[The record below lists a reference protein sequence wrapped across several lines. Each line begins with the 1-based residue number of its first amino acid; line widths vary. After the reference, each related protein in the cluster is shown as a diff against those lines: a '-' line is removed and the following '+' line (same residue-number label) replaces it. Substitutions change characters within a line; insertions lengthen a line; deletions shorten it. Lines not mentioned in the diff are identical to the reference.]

1 MEKPPIAAVESLE
14 ALRTIYREASAI
26 VQSKIVSGLAPAAI
40 DFIARSP
47 FVLVASSGSQSGLPV
62 GKEPNDGAR
71 SEAEMGPASVGK
83 VADGR
88 LDVSPRGGPAG
99 FVSVIELGGE
109 PYVVL
114 PDLNGNNLL
123 DTFTNVVATGTVGM
137 LFLVPGQG
145 ETLRVNG
152 AAWISAEPSLLEQ
165 CTPPE
170 FATPKA
176 ALVVRPDQVFI
187 HCAKAFRRSGLW
199 EPETWSPEAAPDGV
213 RILTSQGL
221 VAPKYEDVVR
231 QSLNEGYVTEL
242 AQDFR

>member
-1 MEKPPIAAVESLE
+1 MEHPPIAAIESLE
-14 ALRTIYREASAI
+14 VLRTIYREPNAV
-26 VQSKIVSGLAPAAI
+26 VQSKVVVGLAQAGI
-40 DFIARSP
+40 DFIACSP
-47 FVLVASSGSQSGLPV
+47 FVLVASS
-62 GKEPNDGAR
+62 D
-71 SEAEMGPASVGK
+71 
-83 VADGR
+83 ADGR

-109 PYVVL
+109 LYVVL

-123 DTFTNVVATGTVGM
+123 DTFTNVVATGSVGM

-152 AAWISAEPSLLEQ
+152 AAWISVEPSLLQQ

-199 EPETWSPEAAPDGV
+199 NPETWNPEAAPDGV
-213 RILTSQGL
+213 GILTSQGL
-221 VAPKYEDVVR
+221 IPAGYEEVVR
-231 QSLNEGYVTEL
+231 KSLNDSYVTEL
-242 AQDFR
+242 AQDLP

>member
-1 MEKPPIAAVESLE
+1 METPPIETVGSLE
-14 ALRTIYREASAI
+14 ALRTIYREASSL
-26 VQSKIVSGLAPAAI
+26 VQSKVRVGLEQASI
-40 DFIARSP
+40 DFIAASP
-47 FVLVASSGSQSGLPV
+47 FVLVASSG
-62 GKEPNDGAR
+62 
-71 SEAEMGPASVGK
+71 
-83 VADGR
+83 ADGR

-99 FVSVIELGGE
+99 FVSVVDLGGE

-123 DTFTNVVATGTVGM
+123 DTFTNVVATASVGM
-137 LFLVPGQG
+137 LFLVPGGG

-152 AAWISAEPSLLEQ
+152 AAWISADASLLEQ

-176 ALVVRPDQVFI
+176 ALLVRPDQVFI
-187 HCAKAFRRSGLW
+187 HCAKAFRRSRLW
-199 EPETWSPEAAPDGV
+199 DPETWNPNAAPDGV

-221 VAPKYEDVVR
+221 VGERHEEAVR
-231 QSLNEGYVTEL
+231 KSLNDGYATEL

>member
-1 MEKPPIAAVESLE
+1 MEHPPIAAVASLE
-14 ALRTIYREASAI
+14 ALRTIYREPSAI
-26 VQSKIVSGLAPAAI
+26 VQSKVVTGLAQAGI
-40 DFIARSP
+40 DFITCSP
-47 FVLVASSGSQSGLPV
+47 FVLVASSG
-62 GKEPNDGAR
+62 
-71 SEAEMGPASVGK
+71 
-83 VADGR
+83 ADGR

-176 ALVVRPDQVFI
+176 ALIVRPDQVFI

-199 EPETWSPEAAPDGV
+199 DPETWNPEAAPDGV
-213 RILTSQGL
+213 RILTSQGI
-221 VAPKYEDVVR
+221 VAPRHEEVVR
-231 QSLNEGYVTEL
+231 KSLSDGYVTEL
-242 AQDFR
+242 AEDFRAEG

>member
-1 MEKPPIAAVESLE
+1 METPPIEAVGSLDE
-14 ALRTIYREASAI
+14 LRTIYREAGAL
-26 VQSKIVSGLAPAAI
+26 VQGKVRVGLEQASI
-40 DFIARSP
+40 EFIGCSP
-47 FVLVASSGSQSGLPV
+47 FVLVASSG
-62 GKEPNDGAR
+62 
-71 SEAEMGPASVGK
+71 
-83 VADGR
+83 ADGR

-99 FVSVIELGGE
+99 FVSVIELSGE

-123 DTFTNVVATGTVGM
+123 DTFTNVVATRRVGM

-152 AAWISAEPSLLEQ
+152 AAWITAEASLMER
-165 CTPPE
+165 CTPPS
-170 FATPKA
+170 FATPKS
-176 ALVVRPDQVFI
+176 ALVVRPDEVFI

-199 EPETWSPEAAPDGV
+199 DPATWNPDAAPDGV

-221 VAPKYEDVVR
+221 VPAEHEDSVR
-231 QSLNEGYVTEL
+231 KLLTDGYATEL

>member
-1 MEKPPIAAVESLE
+1 MAMETPPIETVGSLE
-14 ALRTIYREASAI
+14 ALRTIYREASSL
-26 VQSKIVSGLAPAAI
+26 VQSKVRVGLEQASI
-40 DFIARSP
+40 DFIAASP
-47 FVLVASSGSQSGLPV
+47 FVLVASSGV
-62 GKEPNDGAR
+62 
-71 SEAEMGPASVGK
+71 
-83 VADGR
+83 DGR

-99 FVSVIELGGE
+99 FVSVVDLGGE

-123 DTFTNVVATGTVGM
+123 DTFTNVVATASVGM
-137 LFLVPGQG
+137 LFLVPGGG

-152 AAWISAEPSLLEQ
+152 AAWISADAPLLER

-187 HCAKAFRRSGLW
+187 HCAKAFRRSRLW
-199 EPETWSPEAAPDGV
+199 DPETWNPDAAPDGV

-221 VAPKYEDVVR
+221 VAPKHEDVVR
-231 QSLNEGYVTEL
+231 KSLNDGYATEL

>member
-1 MEKPPIAAVESLE
+1 MEHPPIAAVESLE
-14 ALRTIYREASAI
+14 ALRTIYREPNA
-26 VQSKIVSGLAPAAI
+26 VVKSKVVEGLAPAAI

-62 GKEPNDGAR
+62 GKEPTGGTR
-71 SEAEMGPASVGK
+71 SAAEKGPVSSEK
-83 VADGR
+83 DADGR

-99 FVSVIELGGE
+99 FVSVIELRGQ

-123 DTFTNVVATGTVGM
+123 DTFSNVVATGTVGM

-152 AAWISAEPSLLEQ
+152 AAWVSAEPSLLEQ

-199 EPETWSPEAAPDGV
+199 NPETWNPEAAPDGV

-221 VAPKYEDVVR
+221 VPETHEEVVR
-231 QSLNEGYVTEL
+231 KSLNDGYAPEL
-242 AQDFR
+242 AKDFR

>member
-1 MEKPPIAAVESLE
+1 MEHPPIAAVESLE
-14 ALRTIYREASAI
+14 ALRTIYREPSAI
-26 VQSKIVSGLAPAAI
+26 VQSKVVAGLAQAGI
-40 DFIARSP
+40 DFIACSP
-47 FVLVASSGSQSGLPV
+47 FVLVASS
-62 GKEPNDGAR
+62 D
-71 SEAEMGPASVGK
+71 
-83 VADGR
+83 ADGR

-99 FVSVIELGGE
+99 FVSVIERSGQ

-123 DTFTNVVATGTVGM
+123 DTFSNVVATGTVGM

-152 AAWISAEPSLLEQ
+152 AAWVSAEPSLLEQ

-199 EPETWSPEAAPDGV
+199 NPETWNPEAAPDGV

-221 VAPKYEDVVR
+221 VPETHEEVVR
-231 QSLNEGYVTEL
+231 KSLNDGYATEL
-242 AQDFR
+242 AKDFR

>member
-1 MEKPPIAAVESLE
+1 MSTPPIATVGSLDE
-14 ALRTIYREASAI
+14 LRTIYREPSSV
-26 VQSKIVSGLAPAAI
+26 VQAKVVTGLAQAGI
-40 DFIARSP
+40 DFIGCSP
-47 FVLVASSGSQSGLPV
+47 FVLVASSG
-62 GKEPNDGAR
+62 
-71 SEAEMGPASVGK
+71 
-83 VADGR
+83 ADGR

-99 FVSVIELGGE
+99 FVSVIALGGQ

-123 DTFTNVVATGTVGM
+123 DTFTNVVTTGTAGM

-152 AAWISAEPSLLEQ
+152 AAWVSAEPSLLHQ

-170 FATPKA
+170 FATPKS

-199 EPETWSPEAAPDGV
+199 DPETWNPEAAPDGV
-213 RILTSQGL
+213 RILTSQGI
-221 VAPKYEDVVR
+221 VAAEHEATVR
-231 QSLNEGYVTEL
+231 KFLDDGYVTEL
-242 AQDFR
+242 AEDLR

>member
-1 MEKPPIAAVESLE
+1 MENPPIETVGSLE
-14 ALRTIYREASAI
+14 ALRTIYREPSPL
-26 VQSKIVSGLAPAAI
+26 VQSKVRVGLEQASI
-40 DFIARSP
+40 DYISCSP
-47 FVLVASSGSQSGLPV
+47 FVLVASAGV
-62 GKEPNDGAR
+62 GGQ
-71 SEAEMGPASVGK
+71 
-83 VADGR
+83 

-99 FVSVIELGGE
+99 FVSVIELDGD

-123 DTFTNVVATGTVGM
+123 DTFTNVVATGTVGL
-137 LFLVPGQG
+137 LFLVPGKG

-152 AAWISAEPSLLEQ
+152 AAWISAEASLLQQ

-170 FATPKA
+170 FVTPKA

-199 EPETWSPEAAPDGV
+199 NPETWNPDVAPDGV

-221 VAPKYEDVVR
+221 VAPSHEDVVR
-231 QSLNEGYVTEL
+231 KSLNDGYATEL

>member
-1 MEKPPIAAVESLE
+1 MEHPPIAAVESLE
-14 ALRTIYREASAI
+14 ALRTIYREPSAI
-26 VQSKIVSGLAPAAI
+26 VQSKVVVGLAQAGI
-40 DFIARSP
+40 DFIACSP
-47 FVLVASSGSQSGLPV
+47 FVLVASS
-62 GKEPNDGAR
+62 DT
-71 SEAEMGPASVGK
+71 
-83 VADGR
+83 DGR

-99 FVSVIELGGE
+99 FVSVIERSGQ

-123 DTFTNVVATGTVGM
+123 DTFSNVVTTGTVGM

-152 AAWISAEPSLLEQ
+152 AAWVSAEPSLLEQ
-165 CTPPE
+165 CTPPK

-199 EPETWSPEAAPDGV
+199 DPETWNPEAAPDGV

-221 VAPKYEDVVR
+221 VPETHEAVVR
-231 QSLNEGYVTEL
+231 KSLNDGYATEL
-242 AQDFR
+242 AQDLR

>member
-1 MEKPPIAAVESLE
+1 MGTPPIDTVGSLDT
-14 ALRTIYREASAI
+14 LRTIYRDPSPLVQGKVRVGLEQASI
-26 VQSKIVSGLAPAAI
+26 EYIGC
-40 DFIARSP
+40 SP
-47 FVLVASSGSQSGLPV
+47 FVLVASS
-62 GKEPNDGAR
+62 N
-71 SEAEMGPASVGK
+71 
-83 VADGR
+83 ADGG

-99 FVSVIELGGE
+99 FVSVIELGGDL
-109 PYVVL
+109 YVVL

-123 DTFTNVVATGTVGM
+123 DTFTNVVATGTAGM

-165 CTPPE
+165 CTPPS
-170 FATPKA
+170 FVTPKA

-187 HCAKAFRRSGLW
+187 HCAKAFRRSRLW
-199 EPETWSPEAAPDGV
+199 DPESWNPDDAPDGV

-221 VAPKYEDVVR
+221 VAAEHEDSVR
-231 QSLNEGYVTEL
+231 KILTDGYATEL

>member
-1 MEKPPIAAVESLE
+1 MENPPMETVGSFE
-14 ALRTIYREASAI
+14 ALRTIYREASSL
-26 VQSKIVSGLAPAAI
+26 VQGKVRVGLEQASI
-40 DFIARSP
+40 DYIACSP
-47 FVLVASSGSQSGLPV
+47 FVLVASAG
-62 GKEPNDGAR
+62 
-71 SEAEMGPASVGK
+71 
-83 VADGR
+83 ADGQ

-123 DTFTNVVATGTVGM
+123 DTFTNVVATGTVGL
-137 LFLVPGQG
+137 LFLVPGKG

-199 EPETWSPEAAPDGV
+199 NPETWNPDAAPDGV

-221 VAPKYEDVVR
+221 VPPKHEEAVR
-231 QSLNEGYVTEL
+231 QSLTDGYVTEL

>member
-1 MEKPPIAAVESLE
+1 MEHPPIAAVASLE
-14 ALRTIYREASAI
+14 ALRTIYREPSAI
-26 VQSKIVSGLAPAAI
+26 VQSKVVTGLAQAGI
-40 DFIARSP
+40 DFITCSP
-47 FVLVASSGSQSGLPV
+47 FVLVASSG
-62 GKEPNDGAR
+62 
-71 SEAEMGPASVGK
+71 
-83 VADGR
+83 ADGR

-176 ALVVRPDQVFI
+176 ALIVRPDQVFI

-199 EPETWSPEAAPDGV
+199 DPETWNPEAAPDGV
-213 RILTSQGL
+213 RILTSQGI
-221 VAPKYEDVVR
+221 VAPRHEEVVR
-231 QSLNEGYVTEL
+231 KSLSDGYLTEL
-242 AQDFR
+242 AEDLR

>member
-1 MEKPPIAAVESLE
+1 MEHPPIAAVESLE
-14 ALRTIYREASAI
+14 ALRTIYREPSAI
-26 VQSKIVSGLAPAAI
+26 VQSKVVVGLAQAGI
-40 DFIARSP
+40 DFIACSP
-47 FVLVASSGSQSGLPV
+47 FVLVASS
-62 GKEPNDGAR
+62 DT
-71 SEAEMGPASVGK
+71 
-83 VADGR
+83 DGR

-99 FVSVIELGGE
+99 FVSVIERSGQ

-123 DTFTNVVATGTVGM
+123 DTFSNVVTTGNVGM

-152 AAWISAEPSLLEQ
+152 AAWVSAEPSLLEQ
-165 CTPPE
+165 CIPPE

-199 EPETWSPEAAPDGV
+199 DPETWNPEAAPDGV

-221 VAPKYEDVVR
+221 VAEKHEEVVR
-231 QSLNEGYVTEL
+231 KSLNDGYATEL
-242 AQDFR
+242 AQDLR